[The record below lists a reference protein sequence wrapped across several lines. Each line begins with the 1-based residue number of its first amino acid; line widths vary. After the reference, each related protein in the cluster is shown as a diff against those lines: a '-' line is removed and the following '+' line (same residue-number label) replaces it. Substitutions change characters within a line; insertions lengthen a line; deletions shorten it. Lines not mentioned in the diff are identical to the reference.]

1 MAVLK
6 TIDVGELRDLQ
17 IIATELSTE
26 NVLFTDHLTL

>member
-17 IIATELSTE
+17 IIATELSTQ
-26 NVLFTDHLTL
+26 NVLCLQTT

>member
-6 TIDVGELRDLQ
+6 IIDVGELRDLQ

-26 NVLFTDHLTL
+26 NVLCLQTT

>member
-26 NVLFTDHLTL
+26 NVLCLQTT